1 MILICTEIDTD
12 MRWDWYWYALRL
24 IMNDAAVIMRGDIVD
39 TENSVVML
47 LDTEVDTDMHWEYC
61 NDTERV
67 LWDWY

>member
-1 MILICTEIDTD
+1 
-12 MRWDWYWYALRL
+12 
-24 IMNDAAVIMRGDIVD
+24 MNDAAVIMRGDIVD
-39 TENSVVML
+39 TENSAVML